1 MEYSCYYYF
10 IVHMAPKAQKTFEE
24 GVVIE
29 NLPNALF
36 RIELDAGRTILGHL
50 SGKMRINHI
59 KVLLGDRVKVEMSP
73 YDDTKGRIV
82 LRMK

>member
-1 MEYSCYYYF
+1 ME
-10 IVHMAPKAQKTFEE
+10 PKAQKTFEE

-36 RIELDAGRTILGHL
+36 RVDVGGGRTILGHL

>member
-1 MEYSCYYYF
+1 
-10 IVHMAPKAQKTFEE
+10 MAPKAPKNFEE

-36 RIELDAGRTILGHL
+36 RVDVGEGRTILGHL

-59 KVLLGDRVKVEMSP
+59 KVLLGDRVKIEMSP
-73 YDDTKGRIV
+73 YDTTKGRIV

>member
-1 MEYSCYYYF
+1 MEQ
-10 IVHMAPKAQKTFEE
+10 KAQKTLEE
-24 GVVIE
+24 GVVTE

-36 RIELDAGRTILGHL
+36 RIELADGRMVLGHL

-59 KVLLGDRVKVEMSP
+59 KVLLGDRVKIEMSP
-73 YDDTKGRIV
+73 YDNTKGRIV

>member
-1 MEYSCYYYF
+1 
-10 IVHMAPKAQKTFEE
+10 MAPKTPKMYEE

-36 RIELDAGRTILGHL
+36 RIEVDAGNGRTILGHL

-73 YDDTKGRIV
+73 YDTTKGRIV

>member
-1 MEYSCYYYF
+1 
-10 IVHMAPKAQKTFEE
+10 MAPKTPKTYEE

-36 RIELDAGRTILGHL
+36 RVDVGEGRTILGHL

-59 KVLLGDRVKVEMSP
+59 KVLLGDRVKIEMSP
-73 YDDTKGRIV
+73 YDNTKGRIV